1 MFSVF
6 SLNGQK
12 CECGKEHLLPKSKV
26 ICGQN
31 ILESIVEVVREYNSK
46 KVFVLSDKNTF
57 FVCAKKV
64 LQILDENNIKYTS
77 FCFNENKLEPNEQSV
92 GSAIMHFDY
101 ECDLVVGV
109 GSGVINDIGKILSA
123 TAKTPYVIIG
133 TAPSM
138 DGFASA
144 TSSMTRDGLKISLNS
159 KCADV
164 IIGDLEIMKNAPMHM
179 LKSGLGDMI
188 AKYVSICEWRISNLI
203 TGEYYC
209 KKTAQIV
216 RNAVKK
222 CVDNANGLLNRQ
234 IDAVRAVFEGLVV
247 CGAAMA
253 YVGSSRP
260 ASGVEHYF
268 SHVWDMRA
276 ITFDLPIELHGI
288 QCAVGTY
295 IACNLYEKIKDIKI
309 DNEKAKLFVEKFNY
323 DNHAEFLNKFLGKS
337 AISMIELEK
346 KEGKYDKNK
355 HALRLNIIKEKW
367 QEILQIIN
375 DEIPNIAELTN
386 LFDNI
391 GLPKNLE
398 EISVDK
404 GILYETFIST
414 KDIRDKYVLSRLAW
428 DLGIIDQILN

>member
-12 CECGKEHLLPKSKV
+12 CECGKEHFLPKCKV
-26 ICGQN
+26 ISGQN
-31 ILESIVEVVREYNSK
+31 VLESIVEVVKEFNAK

-57 FVCAKKV
+57 TVCASKV
-64 LQILDENNIKYTS
+64 LQILDKNNIKYTS
-77 FCFNENKLEPNEQSV
+77 YTFNEDKLEPDEQSV
-92 GSAIMHFDY
+92 GSAIMHYDY
-101 ECDLVVGV
+101 QCDLVVGV

-188 AKYVSICEWRISNLI
+188 AKYVSICEWRISNII

-209 KKTAQIV
+209 ERTAQIV

-222 CVDNANGLLNRQ
+222 CVDNASGLLNREVN
-234 IDAVRAVFEGLVV
+234 AVKAVFEGLVV

-253 YVGSSRP
+253 YVGCSRP

-295 IACNLYEKIKDIKI
+295 IACSLYEKIKKI
-309 DNEKAKLFVEKFNY
+309 RVDKEKAKNFVQTFDY
-323 DNHAEFLNKFLGKS
+323 DNYSKQLKDFLGRS

-346 KEGKYDKNK
+346 KEQKYDKAK
-355 HALRLNIIKEKW
+355 HSLRLDVIENKW
-367 QEILQIIN
+367 QEILQII
-375 DEIPNIAELTN
+375 DEEIPNLKQLTE
-386 LFDNI
+386 LFDKI
-391 GLPKNLE
+391 GLPKTLKEIYVDENL
-398 EISVDK
+398 
-404 GILYETFIST
+404 LYKTFIST

-428 DLGIIDQILN
+428 DLGVIDEMIN

>member
-12 CECGKEHLLPKSKV
+12 CACGKEHVLPKSKV
-26 ICGQN
+26 ISGQN
-31 ILESIVEVVREYNSK
+31 VLESIVEVVKDFNAK

-57 FVCAKKV
+57 SVCANKV
-64 LQILDENNIKYTS
+64 LQILDKNDIKYTS
-77 FCFNENKLEPNEQSV
+77 YSFNDDKLEPNEQSV

-101 ECDLVVGV
+101 QCDLVVGV

-188 AKYVSICEWRISNLI
+188 AKYVSICEWRISNAI

-209 KKTAQIV
+209 EKTAQIV

-222 CVDNANGLLNRQ
+222 CVDNASGLLNRE
-234 IDAVRAVFEGLVV
+234 IDAVQAVFEGLVV

-253 YVGSSRP
+253 YVGCSRP

-295 IACNLYEKIKDIKI
+295 IACSLYEKIKKI
-309 DNEKAKLFVEKFNY
+309 RVDKEKAKNFVQTFDY
-323 DNHAEFLNKFLGKS
+323 DNYPKQLKDFLGKS

-346 KEGKYDKNK
+346 KEQKYDKEK
-355 HALRLNIIKEKW
+355 HGLRLDVIENKW
-367 QEILQIIN
+367 QEILQII
-375 DEIPNIAELTN
+375 DQEIPSLNELNN
-386 LFDNI
+386 LFDKI
-391 GLPKNLE
+391 GLPKTLKEIYVDENLLR
-398 EISVDK
+398 K
-404 GILYETFIST
+404 TFVAT

-428 DLGIIDQILN
+428 DLGVIDQLLD

>member
-12 CECGKEHLLPKSKV
+12 CACGKEHVLPKCKIIS
-26 ICGQN
+26 GQN
-31 ILESIVEVVREYNSK
+31 VLESIVEVVKDFNAK

-57 FVCAKKV
+57 LVCANKV
-64 LQILDENNIKYTS
+64 LQILDKNDIKYTS
-77 FCFNENKLEPNEQSV
+77 YSFNEDKLEPNEQSV
-92 GSAIMHFDY
+92 GSAIMNFDY
-101 ECDLVVGV
+101 QCDLVVGV

-188 AKYVSICEWRISNLI
+188 AKYVSICEWRISNAI
-203 TGEYYC
+203 AGEYYC
-209 KKTAQIV
+209 EKTAQIV

-222 CVDNANGLLNRQ
+222 CVDNAEGLLNRE
-234 IDAVRAVFEGLVV
+234 IDAVKAVFEGLVV

-253 YVGSSRP
+253 YVGCSRP

-295 IACNLYEKIKDIKI
+295 IACSLYERIKDISI
-309 DNEKAKLFVEKFNY
+309 DKNKALSFVKDFDYDKYAKFLK
-323 DNHAEFLNKFLGKS
+323 EFLGKS
-337 AISMIELEK
+337 AISMIELEQ
-346 KEGKYDKNK
+346 KEQKYDKEK
-355 HALRLNIIKEKW
+355 HGLRLDVIENKW
-367 QEILQIIN
+367 QQILQII
-375 DEIPNIAELTN
+375 DQEIPNFDEINN
-386 LFDNI
+386 LFDKI
-391 GLPKNLE
+391 GLPKTLKEIYVDENL
-398 EISVDK
+398 
-404 GILYETFIST
+404 LRETFVAT

-428 DLGIIDQILN
+428 DLGVIDQLLD

>member
-31 ILESIVEVVREYNSK
+31 ILESFVEVVREYNSK

-77 FCFNENKLEPNEQSV
+77 FCFNEDKLEPNEQSV

-209 KKTAQIV
+209 EKTAQIV

-367 QEILQIIN
+367 QEILKIIN
-375 DEIPNIAELTN
+375 EEIPNIAELTN

>member
-12 CECGKEHLLPKSKV
+12 CECGKEHFLPKCKV
-26 ICGQN
+26 ISGQN
-31 ILESIVEVVREYNSK
+31 VLESIVEVVKEFNAK

-57 FVCAKKV
+57 NVCASKV
-64 LQILDENNIKYTS
+64 LQILDKNNIKYTS
-77 FCFNENKLEPNEQSV
+77 YTFNEDKLEPDEQSV
-92 GSAIMHFDY
+92 GSAIMHYDY
-101 ECDLVVGV
+101 QCDLVVGV

-188 AKYVSICEWRISNLI
+188 AKYVSICEWRISNII

-209 KKTAQIV
+209 ERTAQIV

-222 CVDNANGLLNRQ
+222 CVDNASGLLNREVN
-234 IDAVRAVFEGLVV
+234 AVKAVFEGLVV

-276 ITFDLPIELHGI
+276 ITFDLPIELHGV

-295 IACNLYEKIKDIKI
+295 IACSLYEKIEKI
-309 DNEKAKLFVEKFNY
+309 NIDKEKAISFVEKFDY
-323 DNHAEFLNKFLGKS
+323 DNYSKQLKDFLGRS

-346 KEGKYDKNK
+346 KEQKYDKAK
-355 HALRLNIIKEKW
+355 HSLRLDVIENKW
-367 QEILQIIN
+367 QEILQII
-375 DEIPNIAELTN
+375 DEEIPNLKQLTE
-386 LFDNI
+386 LFDKI
-391 GLPKNLE
+391 GLPKTLKEIYVDENL
-398 EISVDK
+398 
-404 GILYETFIST
+404 LYKTFIST

-428 DLGIIDQILN
+428 DLGVIDEMIN

>member
-12 CECGKEHLLPKSKV
+12 CACGKEHVLPKCKIIS
-26 ICGQN
+26 GQN
-31 ILESIVEVVREYNSK
+31 VLESIVEVVKDFNAK

-57 FVCAKKV
+57 LVCANKV
-64 LQILDENNIKYTS
+64 LQILDKNDIKYTS
-77 FCFNENKLEPNEQSV
+77 YSFNEDKLEPNEQSV
-92 GSAIMHFDY
+92 GSAIMNFDY
-101 ECDLVVGV
+101 QCDLVVGV

-188 AKYVSICEWRISNLI
+188 AKYVSICEWRISNAI
-203 TGEYYC
+203 AGEYYC
-209 KKTAQIV
+209 EKTAQIV

-222 CVDNANGLLNRQ
+222 CVDNAEGLLNRE
-234 IDAVRAVFEGLVV
+234 IDAVKAVFEGLVV

-253 YVGSSRP
+253 YVGCSRP

-295 IACNLYEKIKDIKI
+295 IACSLYERIKDISI
-309 DNEKAKLFVEKFNY
+309 DKNKALSFVKDFDYDKYAKFLK
-323 DNHAEFLNKFLGKS
+323 EFLGKS
-337 AISMIELEK
+337 AISMIELEQ
-346 KEGKYDKNK
+346 KEQKYDKEK
-355 HALRLNIIKEKW
+355 HGLRLDVIENKW
-367 QEILQIIN
+367 QQILQII
-375 DEIPNIAELTN
+375 DQEIPNFDEINN
-386 LFDNI
+386 LFDKI
-391 GLPKNLE
+391 GLPKTLKEIYVDENL
-398 EISVDK
+398 
-404 GILYETFIST
+404 LRETFVAT
-414 KDIRDKYVLSRLAW
+414 KEIRDKYVLSRLAW
-428 DLGIIDQILN
+428 DLGVIDQLLD